1 MLKRRLLTLIS
12 VILLFS
18 AVRMPIMSAEEEK
31 EDLSIDSMV
40 SFFYELEDTEPALE
54 LDSNNDGEIDYL
66 VKTGVDGEK
75 EMEVLDYNHD
85 GKMDD
90 FYIYDSGVLEQRA
103 IDSNSDGM
111 IDIKVYLE
119 EGVYIL
125 HYEED
130 SNFDGEMDVQKRY
143 APDKEKNGEKQ

>member
-54 LDSNNDGEIDYL
+54 LDYNNDGKIDY
-66 VKTGVDGEK
+66 
-75 EMEVLDYNHD
+75 
-85 GKMDD
+85 